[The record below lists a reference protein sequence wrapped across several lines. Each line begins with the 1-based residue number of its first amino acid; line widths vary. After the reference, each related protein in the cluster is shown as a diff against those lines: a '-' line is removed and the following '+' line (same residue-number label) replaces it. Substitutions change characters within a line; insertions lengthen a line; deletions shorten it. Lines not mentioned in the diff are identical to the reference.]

1 MIGWWGF
8 QIVEPPRASSGSA
21 RIQHSHAAKNQT
33 QPVRIA
39 PPRRSRSP
47 PGQRKPNDPQIR
59 RWASG
64 GHRQPRQT
72 NLHPN
77 RLRNGV
83 SCDFSHYPGSQ
94 PKQEPVS
101 RSSCGIAQTDGAV
114 SAIRASEV
122 GP

>member
-21 RIQHSHAAKNQT
+21 RIQRSLAAKNQT

-47 PGQRKPNDPQIR
+47 PGQPEAERQHRLQIR

-83 SCDFSHYPGSQ
+83 SRDFSHYPGSQ
-94 PKQEPVS
+94 PMQEPD
-101 RSSCGIAQTDGAV
+101 Q
-114 SAIRASEV
+114 
-122 GP
+122 PF